1 MMAPAIGFLSIGLW
15 LGYLTI
21 SARAAPVL
29 KAIAERSG
37 RRGLRSGRW
46 LGCARCLDNADPR

>member
-1 MMAPAIGFLSIGLW
+1 MMAPAIGLLSIGLW

-37 RRGLRSGRW
+37 RRGLR
-46 LGCARCLDNADPR
+46 

>member
-1 MMAPAIGFLSIGLW
+1 VHPQEDIMMAPAIGFLSIGLW

-37 RRGLRSGRW
+37 RRGLR
-46 LGCARCLDNADPR
+46 